1 MEPVNESS
9 VEESQDVSATLERVL
24 RLEEENNKM
33 LKRMQI
39 VGRVSF
45 WAKVVVWS
53 LILGLP
59 VLFFKPLV
67 EFLRASANQ
76 GRVLYGIPSSE
87 QIQDAIQAYTNK

>member
-1 MEPVNESS
+1 MEPVNEPSAG
-9 VEESQDVSATLERVL
+9 ESQDVSATLERVL
-24 RLEEENNKM
+24 RLEEENNKL

-39 VGRVSF
+39 VGRISF

-59 VLFFKPLV
+59 VLFFQPIV

-76 GRVLYGIPSSE
+76 GRMLYGIPSPE
-87 QIQDAIQAYTNK
+87 QIQDAIHAYSNK